1 MYDGVMGA
9 EIMSI
14 ANPELKWQTT
24 LNRNIGLEFSLLQG
38 LWNPWISPL
47 PKYNKEQFDGY
58 CDFTFY
64 RFLYL

>member
-38 LWNPWISPL
+38 LVNL
-47 PKYNKEQFDGY
+47 DFNYKEQFDGY